1 MSTGVVR
8 IGLLLIAGVVV
19 VGCGDPDAV
28 SSEPTASPL
37 AELMGWDQQYNEVEA
52 RAQQL
57 EQEEVVATCMREE
70 GFEYTPVDYS
80 AQGPQVVDD
89 AAELYNDP
97 KAFGEKYGY
106 GVVHN
111 YELWEE
117 PNFNADGE
125 LSYSDSGGFEDPNW
139 EYQQTLSPSEQ
150 EAYQELLYGDQSM
163 YEMSAEEVFIE
174 GDSAIAEDAP
184 AATATAVMVPIEEQ
198 GCYGKASAEVYGE
211 QPYQDPE
218 IQERMN
224 EYYENQQADPELE
237 AAFEDWLTC
246 MVDQLG
252 NLEDMA
258 ENDGLAIMTITKPD
272 YSMYSYVDGLK
283 QIAQGLE
290 MFPMDPDTGM
300 PIGDVGDKQMYSGN
314 SNEDGTGWASVGTPK
329 PISETDLEALRQ
341 RELELWKVDFGC
353 QEDVDLAGIRER
365 GEQRLVDELIAD
377 FPELTET
384 TDK

>member
-1 MSTGVVR
+1 MTRGAVR

-19 VGCGDPDAV
+19 VGCGDPDIA
-28 SSEPTASPL
+28 SGNPTDDQPVSPL

-57 EQEEVVATCMREE
+57 EQEEAVAACMREE

-125 LSYSDSGGFEDPNW
+125 LSYAGEEGFVDPNW
-139 EYQQTLSPSEQ
+139 EYQQTLSQSEQ
-150 EAYQELLYGDQSM
+150 QAYQELLYGDQSM
-163 YEMSAEEVFIE
+163 YEV
-174 GDSAIAEDAP
+174 SAIAEGDFTSEDVP
-184 AATATAVMVPIEEQ
+184 AATMSMPTLEEQ
-198 GCYGKASAEVYGE
+198 GCYGKAQQEVYGD
-211 QPYQDPE
+211 QPYQDPD

-224 EYYENQQADPELE
+224 EYYENQQNDPELE
-237 AAFEDWLTC
+237 AAFEDWLAC
-246 MVDQLG
+246 MVDELG

-258 ENDGLAIMTITKPD
+258 EDDRVALIGITTPD
-272 YSMYSYVDGLK
+272 TMYSYVDGLK

-290 MFPMDPDTGM
+290 IVETDPDTGM
-300 PIGDVGDKQMYSGN
+300 PVGASSDDEFGMSMYGGG
-314 SNEDGTGWASVGTPK
+314 EGWASVGTPK
-329 PISETDLEALRQ
+329 PMSETDLEALRQ

-353 QEDVDLAGIRER
+353 QEDVDLAGIRKR
-365 GEQRLVDELIAD
+365 SEQRLVDELIAD

-384 TDK
+384 ADK